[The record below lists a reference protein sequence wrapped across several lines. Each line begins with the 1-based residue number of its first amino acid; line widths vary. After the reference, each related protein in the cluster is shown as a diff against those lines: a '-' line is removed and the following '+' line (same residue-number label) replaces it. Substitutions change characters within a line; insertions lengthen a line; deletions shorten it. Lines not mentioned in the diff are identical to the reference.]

1 MYQSTGG
8 KDDDDYID
16 YTSYE
21 KNMYED
27 EEQVEDDSGMQ
38 EANGYPQFRLC
49 ASRWIFRIEIVVGS
63 FSSRPKLPLV
73 DGGIAHGRRKAR
85 RAFSFRER

>member
-49 ASRWIFRIEIVVGS
+49 ASR
-63 FSSRPKLPLV
+63 
-73 DGGIAHGRRKAR
+73 
-85 RAFSFRER
+85 